1 MRMFQFSG
9 QPILNPETGSETCIR
24 THLVLMAA
32 AILEAAPV
40 FAEDLAVAGSRL
52 GLPLHKHLAGC
63 SGRKRLGLTCMTEI
77 LQPHT
82 VPASCPGH
90 PATCGSGTPSD
101 APGRPRGRR
110 PARPARSRAGE
121 CSEPRWHRGPAP
133 DRSRRRQTRAHGA
146 AWACGALRT
155 WPEGA
160 GLGLSPP
167 ARDFSLGRR
176 FLGATRTPFNSPG
189 MALPCRTPATGKS

>member
-63 SGRKRLGLTCMTEI
+63 SGRKRLWLTCMTEI

-101 APGRPRGRR
+101 APGRPEGPTSR
-110 PARPARSRAGE
+110 PASAIP
-121 CSEPRWHRGPAP
+121 
-133 DRSRRRQTRAHGA
+133 RRRMFRA
-146 AWACGALRT
+146 ALASRSGSRPQPPQANSRT
-155 WPEGA
+155 WSGMGLRGLENLARGCR
-160 GLGLSPP
+160 LGLSPP